1 MMPPQ
6 VGPPPLWEQ
15 PDEVPPPPRGPGVVA
30 PFASPPRD
38 RDLRGL
44 WWSLGIGGLVAVLC
58 CVGGI
63 VGIVMVLPYLD
74 SVGKDQVAAVVENY
88 LTAVRDEDYAA
99 ARRQLCDDQ
108 QRTHTAAWFAD
119 HFGETPVTD
128 FTVNADD
135 VIIANAITVPAR
147 VREKTTWVDRRFA
160 MEQAGTRYV
169 ICGGI
174 D

>member
-30 PFASPPRD
+30 PFATAPRD

-44 WWSLGIGGLVAVLC
+44 WWGLGIGGLIVVLC
-58 CVGGI
+58 CVGGV
-63 VGIVMVLPYLD
+63 VGITLLLPYAD
-74 SVGKDQVAAVVENY
+74 SIGKGQVAAVVEDY
-88 LTAVRDEDYAA
+88 LTAVRDEDYAG
-99 ARRQLCDDQ
+99 ARRQLCDTELP
-108 QRTHTAAWFAD
+108 THTVAWFAD

-128 FTVNADD
+128 FTVDADNV
-135 VIIANAITVPAR
+135 VISNTITVPAR
-147 VREKTTWVDRRFA
+147 VRENTTWVEKRYV